1 VAPRSDLELL
11 EDLLA
16 RENRLLSA
24 YEAALRRDAIDAAV
38 GELLRDHERE
48 HVRALEQTLAGRA
61 RNPRAGVAPPEL
73 NAALRSRDAFA
84 RYAMGLEDDTVA
96 AYTEAAPAIGRPGLR
111 QPLGSIMCCGAAH
124 VVALRQLLGYDALV
138 PYPGV

>member
-1 VAPRSDLELL
+1 MAQRSDRELL

-16 RENRLLSA
+16 REHRLLSA
-24 YEAALRRDAIDAAV
+24 YEAALRRDAIDPSLGAM
-38 GELLRDHERE
+38 LRDHERE

-73 NAALRSRDAFA
+73 NAALESRESFG
-84 RYAMGLEDDTVA
+84 RYAIRLEDETVA
-96 AYTEAAPAIGRPGLR
+96 AYTEVAAAIGRPGLR

-124 VVALRQLLGYDALV
+124 VVALRQSLGSRSFV
-138 PYPGV
+138 P

>member
-1 VAPRSDLELL
+1 MAQRSALELL

-24 YEAALRRDAIDAAV
+24 YEAALRRDAIDPAV

-48 HVRALEQTLAGRA
+48 HVRALERTLAGRA
-61 RNPRAGVAPPEL
+61 RNPRAGVTPPEL
-73 NAALRSRDAFA
+73 NAALKSRESFG
-84 RYAMGLEDDTVA
+84 RYAIGLEDETVA
-96 AYTEAAPAIGRPGLR
+96 AYTEATAAIGRPGLR

-124 VVALRQLLGYDALV
+124 VVALRQSLGDRSLV
-138 PYPGV
+138 PYPEG

>member
-1 VAPRSDLELL
+1 MAQRSDLELL

-24 YEAALRRDAIDAAV
+24 YEAALRRDAIDPAV

-48 HVRALEQTLAGRA
+48 HVRALQRTLAGRA
-61 RNPRAGVAPPEL
+61 RNPRAGVTPPEL
-73 NAALRSRDAFA
+73 NAALKSRESFG
-84 RYAMGLEDDTVA
+84 RYAIGLEDETVA
-96 AYTEAAPAIGRPGLR
+96 AYTEATAAIGRPGLR

-124 VVALRQLLGYDALV
+124 VVALRQSLGDRSLV
-138 PYPGV
+138 PYPEG

>member
-1 VAPRSDLELL
+1 MAGRSDLDTL

-24 YEAALRRDAIDAAV
+24 YEAALRRDAIDPAV
-38 GELLRDHERE
+38 GERLRDHERE
-48 HVRALEQTLAGRA
+48 HVRALEQTLAGRP

-73 NAALRSRDAFA
+73 NAALRSREAFG
-84 RYAMGLEDDTVA
+84 RYAIGLEDETVA
-96 AYTEAAPAIGRPGLR
+96 AYVKATAAIGRPGLR

-124 VVALRQLLGYDALV
+124 VVALRESLGERSLV
-138 PYPGV
+138 P

>member
-1 VAPRSDLELL
+1 MAQRSDLELL

-24 YEAALRRDAIDAAV
+24 YEAALRSDAIDPAM

-73 NAALRSRDAFA
+73 NAALRSRKSFA
-84 RYAMGLEDDTVA
+84 RYAIGLEDETVA
-96 AYTEAAPAIGRPGLR
+96 AYTAATPAISRPGLR

-124 VVALRQLLGYDALV
+124 VVALRQSLGYRSLV
-138 PYPGV
+138 PYPGG

>member
-1 VAPRSDLELL
+1 MAQRSDLELL

-24 YEAALRRDAIDAAV
+24 YEAALRRDAIDPAV

-48 HVRALEQTLAGRA
+48 HVRALEQTLAG
-61 RNPRAGVAPPEL
+61 
-73 NAALRSRDAFA
+73 
-84 RYAMGLEDDTVA
+84 
-96 AYTEAAPAIGRPGLR
+96 YTEATAAIGRPGLR

-124 VVALRQLLGYDALV
+124 VVALRQSLGYRSLV
-138 PYPGV
+138 PYPGG

>member
-1 VAPRSDLELL
+1 MAQRSDLELL

-24 YEAALRRDAIDAAV
+24 YEAALRRDAIDPAV
-38 GELLRDHERE
+38 GELLRDHERA
-48 HVRALEQTLAGRA
+48 HVLALEQTLAGRA

-73 NAALRSRDAFA
+73 NAALRSRESFG
-84 RYAMGLEDDTVA
+84 RYAIGLEDETVA
-96 AYTEAAPAIGRPGLR
+96 AYTEAAAAIGRPGIR

-124 VVALRQLLGYDALV
+124 VVALRQSLGYRSLV
-138 PYPGV
+138 PYPGG

>member
-1 VAPRSDLELL
+1 MAGRSGAEALEELL
-11 EDLLA
+11 T
-16 RENRLLSA
+16 REHELLSA
-24 YEAALRRDAIDAAV
+24 YEAALRRGAIGAPL
-38 GELLRDHERE
+38 GEQFRDHERA

-84 RYAMGLEDDTVA
+84 RYAIGLEDDTVA